1 MFSELSGAGGVLEQ
15 WLLGPGICHLQLMD
29 FWGKWSVGRALPVTI
44 PGALVF
50 LEKFLCLLQ
59 FCVTWGCTDSSPVP
73 FPPGTGAQIL
83 SLMRGDLPLVSCAA
97 GTALWAGGLLVFLL
111 RWLFWSCLTN
121 SSVCCELLWGK
132 FPVVLDFRGA
142 L

>member
-1 MFSELSGAGGVLEQ
+1 M
-15 WLLGPGICHLQLMD
+15 
-29 FWGKWSVGRALPVTI
+29 
-44 PGALVF
+44 F
-50 LEKFLCLLQ
+50 LEKFLCLLH

-142 L
+142 LLLQETGNERQLCVCGAMNDQPKLRNAFFLYPDPCSPSWGS